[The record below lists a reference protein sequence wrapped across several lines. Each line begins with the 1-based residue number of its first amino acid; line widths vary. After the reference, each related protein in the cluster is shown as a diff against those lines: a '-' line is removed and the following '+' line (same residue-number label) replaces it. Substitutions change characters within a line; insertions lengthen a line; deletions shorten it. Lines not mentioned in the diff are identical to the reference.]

1 MRMLEAMWT
10 VVWGAGGARGLA
22 SDMSS
27 FIVNQR
33 VQSKTKLQ
41 PNAPVIKYSTL
52 IE

>member
-10 VVWGAGGARGLA
+10 VVWGARGLA